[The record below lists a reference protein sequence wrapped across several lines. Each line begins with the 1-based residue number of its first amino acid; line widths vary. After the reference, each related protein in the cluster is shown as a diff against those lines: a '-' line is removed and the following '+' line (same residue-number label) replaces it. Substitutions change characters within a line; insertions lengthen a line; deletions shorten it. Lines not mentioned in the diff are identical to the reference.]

1 VGVKPSQVVLGYG
14 FYGRSFE
21 LSDSDC
27 SKPGC
32 KFKGGAHPGPCSDT
46 SGILMYYEIQ
56 AVRKQLPDL
65 KPVLD
70 KKAAVKYL
78 VFDKDQWIS
87 YDDADTFDLKLKWA
101 DEVGF
106 GGTMIW
112 ASDTDD
118 DKFSAMSGL
127 MGYEVSHVN
136 TDPDSGGVVA
146 LAMTKENVG
155 KSLQGE
161 NGQECRAL
169 LDYSCKSTRDLR
181 CDHGEDMVGWDRD
194 GCVSVLLLV
203 CTTKAT
209 FWR

>member
-1 VGVKPSQVVLGYG
+1 MGVKPSQVVLGYG

-32 KFKGGAHPGPCSDT
+32 KFKGGARPGPCSDT

-56 AVRKQLPDL
+56 AIRKQLPDL
-65 KPVLD
+65 KPVFD
-70 KKAAVKYL
+70 KKAAVKHL

-87 YDDADTFDLKLKWA
+87 YDDSDTFDLKLKWA

-127 MGYEVSHVN
+127 MGYEVAHAN
-136 TDPDSGGVVA
+136 TDPDLSGVIS
-146 LAMTKENVG
+146 LAMTKGNVG

-169 LDYSCKSTRDLR
+169 LDYSCKATRDLR
-181 CDHGEDMVGWDRD
+181 CDHGETLVGWDRD
-194 GCVSVLLLV
+194 GCVSWLPFLIKLSWGV
-203 CTTKAT
+203 
-209 FWR
+209 F